1 MGLNP
6 MGLNPMDLKMK
17 PGVCPEASQAEKED
31 SDIVLWDG
39 KGPCLGLPGWWDE
52 ALLVE
57 PRGLLEIPGAVG
69 PVRCPRI

>member
-6 MGLNPMDLKMK
+6 MGLKMK